1 MFCNGLQSE
10 GPTWK
15 VPLGRRDALV
25 ANQTGANTGL
35 PSPFD
40 SLGNIALK
48 FANVGLYLIDVVSL
62 SGTCYINYTINL
74 TEIICKYW
82 RMLRKSSVKFTQLK
96 LPS

>member
-1 MFCNGLQSE
+1 MFCNGLQSG

-40 SLGNIALK
+40 NLGTITLK
-48 FANVGLYLIDVVSL
+48 FANVGLNLKDVVSL
-62 SGTCYINYTINL
+62 SGTCFINYTINL
-74 TEIICKYW
+74 TNIICKY
-82 RMLRKSSVKFTQLK
+82 
-96 LPS
+96 